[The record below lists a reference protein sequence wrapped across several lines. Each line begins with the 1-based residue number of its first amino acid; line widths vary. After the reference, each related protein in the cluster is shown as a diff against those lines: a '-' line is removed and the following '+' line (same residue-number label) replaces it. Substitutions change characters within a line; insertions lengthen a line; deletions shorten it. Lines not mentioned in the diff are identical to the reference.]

1 MGNLFSKRQVTIL
14 SIDGGG
20 IRGVIP
26 LKVLQFL
33 EDELEI
39 LENGN
44 KQKQEGEAS
53 SKKVRLADYFDVI
66 AGTSAGALITA
77 LLASP
82 ESIEIDAS
90 KTKSLASTTAEQAID
105 HGGSPQPPPPSDAG
119 VSKSPSS
126 SSPPPPLPPS
136 DAGINKSPSSSSP
149 PPPRPPSAPPTG
161 KKNVSKSP
169 SPPPPPSVEG
179 AVNESPSPPPPPPPP
194 PPRPPSA
201 PPTGKKNVSKSPSP
215 PPRTVEGTVGKSP
228 ASTTAKKEIVG
239 QLPRPRTA
247 EEIIKLLCDKGP
259 IIFSGPDDQE
269 KETSKQ
275 VDGTTTST
283 KSEEAET
290 NLIDQALKDLKG
302 FWQKLVSVEKKV
314 EGASKAVLEGGPGVV
329 LDGLKKLMAN
339 IFDTVYTGKHLNKVA
354 EEVLGEDTLLKDLS
368 TNIVIPTYDI
378 HKLRPVV
385 FTTRLAKEQNSKIK
399 LRDIVVSSASAPY
412 FFPPKKFEVDGK
424 HYNLVDGGLFANN
437 PTMLAIRE
445 ASKVFGGT
453 GDYSNYLIL
462 SLGTGKEKLSGGR
475 TIISG
480 GIFDWFLGLEA
491 IVTLKMKTPPLVDV
505 LFRVSEDVADIMT
518 SYTLGERNLR
528 RNYLRIQDYEMKQEH
543 AEMDNAHP
551 KNLEDLKKIGN
562 DLISRYVAIPNSET
576 GLPNVIFEE
585 VEENLSPNSFP
596 PKNQDELKRFAKR
609 LYDERRRRILYKK
622 CFGLINIRSLVA
634 IMALLCFM
642 FMVCFGARR
651 VGFI

>member
-1 MGNLFSKRQVTIL
+1 MWQNLEAKLFFPVHSSTGNT
-14 SIDGGG
+14 
-20 IRGVIP
+20 
-26 LKVLQFL
+26 
-33 EDELEI
+33 I

-66 AGTSAGALITA
+66 EGTSAGALITA

-105 HGGSPQPPPPSDAG
+105 HGGSPQPPPPS
-119 VSKSPSS
+119 
-126 SSPPPPLPPS
+126 
-136 DAGINKSPSSSSP
+136 
-149 PPPRPPSAPPTG
+149 
-161 KKNVSKSP
+161 
-169 SPPPPPSVEG
+169 VEG
-179 AVNESPSPPPPPPPP
+179 DVNESPPPL
-194 PPRPPSA
+194 
-201 PPTGKKNVSKSPSP
+201 
-215 PPRTVEGTVGKSP
+215 TVEGTVGKPP

-275 VDGTTTST
+275 VDGTTTSSKT
-283 KSEEAET
+283 KDAVPDFFGQIKKRCHDFLERLSSA
-290 NLIDQALKDLKG
+290 
-302 FWQKLVSVEKKV
+302 EKKV
-314 EGASKAVLEGGPGVV
+314 EAVIEAGLEGFKAEALKGLKAVV
-329 LDGLKKLMAN
+329 
-339 IFDTVYTGKHLNKVA
+339 DTAHTGEHLNEVA
-354 EEVLGEDTLLKDLS
+354 GEVLGEDTLLKDLS

-412 FFPPKKFEVDGK
+412 FFPPKIFEADGK
-424 HYNLVDGGLFANN
+424 QYNLVDGGLFANN

-475 TIISG
+475 TIITG
-480 GIFDWFLGLEA
+480 GIFDWFWFLDFEP
-491 IVTLKMKTPPLVDV
+491 ITFTLKKKTPPLVDV
-505 LFRVSEDVADIMT
+505 LFRVSQDVADIVT

-528 RNYLRIQDYEMKQEH
+528 RNYLRIQDYEMKHEH
-543 AEMDNAHP
+543 AEMDNTDQE
-551 KNLEDLKKIGN
+551 NLENLKKIGN

-585 VEENLSPNSFP
+585 VEENLSPNALP

-622 CFGLINIRSLVA
+622 CFGLINNRSLVA
-634 IMALLCFM
+634 IVALICFM